1 MSFPQRGEV
10 WWAGMPAKRR
20 PVLVLTRDSAI
31 PVLRTIIVAPLTT
44 RVRGVPTEV
53 PLDAS
58 DGLPTSCVA
67 SLDNLTVADRSFL
80 VERQATLSP
89 VRMAEVCRALRLAI
103 DC

>member
-1 MSFPQRGEV
+1 
-10 WWAGMPAKRR
+10 MPDKRR

-44 RVRGVPTEV
+44 RVRGVPTEI
-53 PLDAS
+53 PLDVS

-67 SLDNLTVADRSFL
+67 SLDNLTVADRALL

-89 VRMAEVCRALRLAI
+89 VRMAEVCRALRLAV